1 MDEYTE
7 DEAPE
12 VSEQETAP
20 AVPDDKE
27 LRKLKQENQSLRQRL
42 RRTELEANFGK
53 DVVELIPE
61 ELPLSKW
68 EEFAGRLSERMPKQE
83 AQTEQ
88 NEPAPEDAPQE
99 VAPQSGL
106 AAVAQAPSV
115 GKPASEGLLTVAE
128 IKELG
133 KTDPIKA
140 NDLIRQGKFVEQTS
154 W

>member
-7 DEAPE
+7 DDALEA
-12 VSEQETAP
+12 SEQEDSA
-20 AVPDDKE
+20 AVADDKE

-68 EEFAGRLSERMPKQE
+68 EEFAGKLAERMPKAE
-83 AQTEQ
+83 APEPEQ
-88 NEPAPEDAPQE
+88 NEQAAEDSPPEDEPA
-99 VAPQSGL
+99 GL
-106 AAVAQAPSV
+106 AAVTKTPAPGSTSPEEL
-115 GKPASEGLLTVAE
+115 KTVAE
-128 IKELG
+128 IKELA
-133 KTDPIKA
+133 KTDPA
-140 NDLIRQGKFVEQTS
+140 EATRLINSGKFIQQTN